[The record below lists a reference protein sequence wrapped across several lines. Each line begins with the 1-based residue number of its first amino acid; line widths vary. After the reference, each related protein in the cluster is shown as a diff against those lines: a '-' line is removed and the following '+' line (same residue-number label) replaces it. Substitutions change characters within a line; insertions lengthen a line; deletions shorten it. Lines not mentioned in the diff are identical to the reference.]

1 MRSEDVLA
9 LIGRVLLAFIFLA
22 SAVGKITNFEGTT
35 KFMDSHG
42 MALAAVFCGMA
53 IVMESL
59 GAVALILG
67 YMTRWAAASLA
78 GFLMIVTWIFY
89 AAPDQRIQL
98 LKNFAIMGGLLQ
110 VAAFGPGDLS
120 LDGRGRSR

>member
-1 MRSEDVLA
+1 MRSDDVLA

-22 SAVGKITNFEGTT
+22 SAVGKITNFDGTI
-35 KFMDSHG
+35 KFMDAHG
-42 MALAAVFCGMA
+42 MALASVFCVLA
-53 IVMESL
+53 IVMEAL
-59 GAVALILG
+59 GAVSLILG

-120 LDGRGRSR
+120 LDGRGHSR